1 MSTVSAAAAPR
12 PPVRSA
18 VAVTARWL
26 LRQHLRVALWAV
38 IIALMA
44 VTVAVVMVD
53 RYGTVDISIVQF
65 ARQGFVW
72 FPFAMAIVMSAG
84 FLNVHVASGLTR
96 WSLGR
101 ASIGVG
107 VGLAGFYAVIMTA
120 ALQLERAIFGVQGWA
135 HQLTDGAPVVSDTSQ
150 IGWILV
156 DLGLLFT
163 AAQLSGLLVGISYY
177 RLGPWWATL
186 ALPLTVGPVLVVTP
200 ILTTALLD
208 PLSMLARVP
217 IAVALL
223 VLTAAAYLLLLRRT
237 PVRPVTA

>member
-1 MSTVSAAAAPR
+1 MSTTSPTTASPLPA
-12 PPVRSA
+12 RSS
-18 VAVTARWL
+18 VAVTTRWL

-72 FPFAMAIVMSAG
+72 FPFSMAIMMSAG

-96 WSLGR
+96 RSLGR
-101 ASIGVG
+101 ASVVVG
-107 VGLAGFYAVIMTA
+107 VGLAGFYAVVMTA
-120 ALQLERAIFGVQGWA
+120 ALQLERAVFGARGWA
-135 HQLTDGAPVVSDTSQ
+135 HQLTDGAPVVADTSQ

-200 ILTTALLD
+200 ILTTSLLD

-217 IAVALL
+217 VAVALL
-223 VLTAAAYLLLLRRT
+223 VLTAAAYLVLLRRC
-237 PVRPVTA
+237 PVRPVAA